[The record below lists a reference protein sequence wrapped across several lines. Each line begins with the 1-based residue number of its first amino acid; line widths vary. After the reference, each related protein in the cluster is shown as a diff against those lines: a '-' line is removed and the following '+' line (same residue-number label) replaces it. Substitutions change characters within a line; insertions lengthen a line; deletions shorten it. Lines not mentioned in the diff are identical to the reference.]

1 MHLVR
6 CRVVDQSRFQRRDVE
21 QQVAPPILHLA
32 QRAHLSRVID
42 DQIVHSSLGIRIAFV
57 HLEVNQFAVLLG
69 LGVQLE
75 DFAHS
80 FVQLLLDFRRP
91 LEVAPVAVAHREPQE
106 LLVPVEMVS
115 QVDGLDLVENARRL
129 DVQPDQ
135 PGHRIRR
142 LVEGGDLRVLLE
154 LQFPIGVLQHLLGT
168 ETDELKESHGLLI
181 GNGDVLAFDLED
193 VLAQRCASLIV
204 RQRRIDAA
212 EHGELVDLRQKLE
225 RGDGCRFDQF
235 GDVLVV
241 LVRLLGHSMLLGLML
256 SGLPLFG
263 TVSAVRHSR
272 DDSQHDLGLD
282 AGQPVLAVLQGQGVK
297 IDATDARF
305 AGEVFQR
312 DHAVEPA
319 QPIRCH
325 QGRLV
330 GSGHDDDVAGQ
341 ELAGMQPREQVFFA
355 VVQRHAAGLAGDQ
368 RGQFLASDGIPGGEA
383 RVQFSGGNRHMA
395 RIGGV
400 AGQRF
405 LDAFLDRFDGEVRGD
420 SCPAP

>member
-1 MHLVR
+1 MPEGHGNRRNPCVQDHRSLSGCGAEVDRTLEHAQLVADGPDRLLRERFVKADRDEAIRETLRRAAPVREHMHLVR

-181 GNGDVLAFDLED
+181 GNGDVLAPDLED
-193 VLAQRCASLIV
+193 VLAQRRARLII

-212 EHGELVDLRQKLE
+212 EHGELVDLRQQLE
-225 RGDGCRFDQF
+225 RSDGCRFDEF

-241 LVRLLGHSMLLGLML
+241 LVRLLGHSMLLK
-256 SGLPLFG
+256 
-263 TVSAVRHSR
+263 H
-272 DDSQHDLGLD
+272 
-282 AGQPVLAVLQGQGVK
+282 
-297 IDATDARF
+297 
-305 AGEVFQR
+305 
-312 DHAVEPA
+312 
-319 QPIRCH
+319 C
-325 QGRLV
+325 
-330 GSGHDDDVAGQ
+330 
-341 ELAGMQPREQVFFA
+341 
-355 VVQRHAAGLAGDQ
+355 
-368 RGQFLASDGIPGGEA
+368 
-383 RVQFSGGNRHMA
+383 
-395 RIGGV
+395 
-400 AGQRF
+400 
-405 LDAFLDRFDGEVRGD
+405 
-420 SCPAP
+420 